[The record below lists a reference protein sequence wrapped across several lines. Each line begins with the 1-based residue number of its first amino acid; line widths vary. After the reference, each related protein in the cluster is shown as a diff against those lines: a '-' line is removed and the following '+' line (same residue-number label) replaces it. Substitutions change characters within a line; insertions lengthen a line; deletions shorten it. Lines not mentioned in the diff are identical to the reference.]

1 MLKLEEV
8 LEKLTEAFN
17 WDSDKDITLM
27 TLQDYFSD
35 LSQLQN
41 NQLNRVEIID
51 KKGRSYVNWN
61 KNNSV
66 KILIQDNG
74 RTMKVVI
81 LNKKT

>member
-35 LSQLQN
+35 LSQLQS
-41 NQLNRVEIID
+41 NQLTRVEIID

-61 KNNSV
+61 KNNRIELSY
-66 KILIQDNG
+66 QDSG
-74 RTMKVVI
+74 RTLKI
-81 LNKKT
+81 FINDSN

>member
-27 TLQDYFSD
+27 ALQDYFSD

-61 KNNSV
+61 KNNQV
-66 KILIQDNG
+66 KVLLQDNDK
-74 RTMKVVI
+74 TMKVI
-81 LNKKT
+81 ISNKK

>member
-35 LSQLQN
+35 LSQLQS
-41 NQLNRVEIID
+41 NQLTRVEIID

-61 KNNSV
+61 KNN
-66 KILIQDNG
+66 KIELSYQDSG
-74 RTMKVVI
+74 RTLKI
-81 LNKKT
+81 FINDSN

>member
-35 LSQLQN
+35 LSQLQS
-41 NQLNRVEIID
+41 NQLTRVEVID
-51 KKGRSYVNWN
+51 KKGRSYVNWDKSN
-61 KNNSV
+61 RIELSY
-66 KILIQDNG
+66 QDSG
-74 RTMKVVI
+74 RTLKI
-81 LNKKT
+81 FINDRN

>member
-35 LSQLQN
+35 LSQLQS
-41 NQLNRVEIID
+41 NQLTRVEIID

-61 KNNSV
+61 KNNRIELSY
-66 KILIQDNG
+66 QDSG
-74 RTMKVVI
+74 RTLKI
-81 LNKKT
+81 FINDRN

>member
-17 WDSDKDITLM
+17 WDSDKEITLM
-27 TLQDYFSD
+27 ALQDYFSD

-41 NQLNRVEIID
+41 NQLNRVEIVD

-61 KNNSV
+61 KNN
-66 KILIQDNG
+66 KIELSYQDSG
-74 RTMKVVI
+74 RTLKI
-81 LNKKT
+81 FINDSN

>member
-1 MLKLEEV
+1 MLKLKEV

-61 KNNSV
+61 KNN
-66 KILIQDNG
+66 KIELSYQDSG
-74 RTMKVVI
+74 RTLKI
-81 LNKKT
+81 FINDRN

>member
-17 WDSDKDITLM
+17 WDSDKNITLM
-27 TLQDYFSD
+27 ALQDYFSD

-61 KNNSV
+61 KNN
-66 KILIQDNG
+66 KIELSYQDSG
-74 RTMKVVI
+74 RTLKI
-81 LNKKT
+81 FINDRN

>member
-35 LSQLQN
+35 LSQLQS
-41 NQLNRVEIID
+41 NQLTRVEVID

-61 KNNSV
+61 KNN
-66 KILIQDNG
+66 KIELSYQDSG
-74 RTMKVVI
+74 RTLKI
-81 LNKKT
+81 FINDRN

>member
-27 TLQDYFSD
+27 ALQDYFSD

-51 KKGRSYVNWN
+51 KKGRSYVNWD
-61 KNNSV
+61 KNNRIELSY
-66 KILIQDNG
+66 QDSG
-74 RTMKVVI
+74 RTLKI
-81 LNKKT
+81 FINERN

>member
-8 LEKLTEAFN
+8 LEKLAEAFN

-27 TLQDYFSD
+27 ALQDYFSD

-41 NQLNRVEIID
+41 NQLNIVEIID

-61 KNNSV
+61 KNNRIELSY
-66 KILIQDNG
+66 QDSG
-74 RTMKVVI
+74 RTLKI
-81 LNKKT
+81 FINDRN

>member
-61 KNNSV
+61 KNN
-66 KILIQDNG
+66 KIELSYQDLG
-74 RTMKVVI
+74 RTLKI
-81 LNKKT
+81 FINDRN

>member
-27 TLQDYFSD
+27 ALQDYFSD
-35 LSQLQN
+35 LSQLQS
-41 NQLNRVEIID
+41 NQLTRVEIID

-61 KNNSV
+61 KNN
-66 KILIQDNG
+66 KIELSYQDDD
-74 RTMKVVI
+74 RTLKI
-81 LNKKT
+81 FINDSN

>member
-17 WDSDKDITLM
+17 WDSDKYITLM

-61 KNNSV
+61 KNN
-66 KILIQDNG
+66 KIELSYQDSG
-74 RTMKVVI
+74 RTLKI
-81 LNKKT
+81 FINDRN

>member
-27 TLQDYFSD
+27 ALQDYFSD

-41 NQLNRVEIID
+41 NRLTRVEVID
-51 KKGRSYVNWN
+51 EKGRSYVNWD
-61 KNNSV
+61 KNN
-66 KILIQDNG
+66 KIELSYQDDD
-74 RTMKVVI
+74 RTLKI
-81 LNKKT
+81 FINDRN

>member
-17 WDSDKDITLM
+17 WDSDKEITLM
-27 TLQDYFSD
+27 ALQDYFSD

-61 KNNSV
+61 KNNRIELSY
-66 KILIQDNG
+66 QDSG
-74 RTMKVVI
+74 RTLKI
-81 LNKKT
+81 FINDRN

>member
-27 TLQDYFSD
+27 ALQDYFSD

-61 KNNSV
+61 KNN
-66 KILIQDNG
+66 KIELSYQDSG
-74 RTMKVVI
+74 RTLKI
-81 LNKKT
+81 FINDSN

>member
-27 TLQDYFSD
+27 ALQDYFSD

-61 KNNSV
+61 KNN
-66 KILIQDNG
+66 KIELSYQDSG
-74 RTMKVVI
+74 RTLKI
-81 LNKKT
+81 FIDDRN

>member
-17 WDSDKDITLM
+17 WDSDKEITLM
-27 TLQDYFSD
+27 ALQDYFSD

-41 NQLNRVEIID
+41 NQVNRVEIID

-61 KNNSV
+61 KNN
-66 KILIQDNG
+66 KIELSYQDSG
-74 RTMKVVI
+74 RTLKI
-81 LNKKT
+81 FINDSN

>member
-35 LSQLQN
+35 LSQLQS
-41 NQLNRVEIID
+41 NQLTRVEIID

-61 KNNSV
+61 KNNRIELSY
-66 KILIQDNG
+66 QDSG
-74 RTMKVVI
+74 RTLKI
-81 LNKKT
+81 FIHDRN

>member
-27 TLQDYFSD
+27 ALQDYFSD

-61 KNNSV
+61 KNN
-66 KILIQDNG
+66 KIELSYQDSG
-74 RTMKVVI
+74 RTLKI
-81 LNKKT
+81 FINDRN

>member
-27 TLQDYFSD
+27 ALQDYFSD

-41 NQLNRVEIID
+41 NRLTRVEVID
-51 KKGRSYVNWN
+51 EKGRSYVNWD
-61 KNNSV
+61 KNN
-66 KILIQDNG
+66 KIELSHQDDD
-74 RTMKVVI
+74 RTLKI
-81 LNKKT
+81 FINDRN

>member
-17 WDSDKDITLM
+17 WDSDKEITLM
-27 TLQDYFSD
+27 ALQDYFSD

-61 KNNSV
+61 KNN
-66 KILIQDNG
+66 KIELSYQDSG
-74 RTMKVVI
+74 RTLKI
-81 LNKKT
+81 FINDSN

>member
-27 TLQDYFSD
+27 ALQDYFSD

-61 KNNSV
+61 KNN
-66 KILIQDNG
+66 KIE
-74 RTMKVVI
+74 
-81 LNKKT
+81 

>member
-27 TLQDYFSD
+27 ALQDYFSD

-61 KNNSV
+61 KNNRIELSY
-66 KILIQDNG
+66 QDSG
-74 RTMKVVI
+74 RTLKI
-81 LNKKT
+81 FINDRN

>member
-61 KNNSV
+61 KNN
-66 KILIQDNG
+66 KIELSYQDSG
-74 RTMKVVI
+74 RTLKI
-81 LNKKT
+81 FINDHN

>member
-35 LSQLQN
+35 LSQLQS
-41 NQLNRVEIID
+41 NQLTRVEIID

-61 KNNSV
+61 KNN
-66 KILIQDNG
+66 KIELSYQDSG
-74 RTMKVVI
+74 RTLKI
-81 LNKKT
+81 FINDRN

>member
-17 WDSDKDITLM
+17 WDSDKDITLV

-61 KNNSV
+61 KNN
-66 KILIQDNG
+66 KIELSYQDSG
-74 RTMKVVI
+74 RTLKI
-81 LNKKT
+81 FINDRN